1 MRCGSAGAGKRQ
13 GGDRGGSAQAC
24 AWRKQ
29 GCRSVRRLTQRAFCK
44 RRKTMTTTTTT
55 SNGRAAR
62 KSLAEQIDRLDNLL
76 EGLSENLTE
85 AVADAVRAAVVTAGH
100 TPPPP
105 RLPNPQLLAP
115 PPRPLPPSPPP

>member
-1 MRCGSAGAGKRQ
+1 MRCGSAGAGKWR
-13 GGDRGGSAQAC
+13 GSDRGGSAKAY
-24 AWRKQ
+24 AWRKH
-29 GCRSVRRLTQRAFCK
+29 GCRSVRRLTQRALCQ

-85 AVADAVRAAVVTAGH
+85 AVGDAVRAAVVTAGQAG
-100 TPPPP
+100 PDGVF
-105 RLPNPQLLAP
+105 AD
-115 PPRPLPPSPPP
+115 S